1 MGSCDAQG
9 HERAADAR
17 PQEFSNLHTPC
28 KRSRLALDPALLDY
42 FAAREPNSP
51 PMDDHITKER
61 ISLLCPVSHAR
72 MQRPSRSARCLHATA
87 FCAAALPALKAG
99 GTGLYRCP
107 SCSITFTADELVAD
121 VPLTLFLS
129 EHPEATSCAVVRR
142 SAVQG
147 GWAYR
152 GASSKA
158 PKPPKAQHRSRT
170 PSQLKREPSEASE
183 ASSSDAMPRRV
194 KTDVKSEPGEAATL
208 LEKAVHT
215 QPQRGGA
222 AARVAAQVAQHAAI
236 HAAAPPC
243 GARAPTAASSAS
255 AQRPPPAAHWA
266 RGAAAAHVQ
275 VQAAAARAAAL
286 RSGAGGSS
294 TARPAVVAPGQPQK
308 QSQEE
313 RAARRLKRR
322 EDAKRAQLLARVK
335 EVLIRR
341 ALHEEQPPGSGA
353 GTCLWGEDSD

>member
-1 MGSCDAQG
+1 M
-9 HERAADAR
+9 
-17 PQEFSNLHTPC
+17 HTPC

-107 SCSITFTADELVAD
+107 SCSITFTADELVTD

-158 PKPPKAQHRSRT
+158 PKPPKAQRRSRT

-194 KTDVKSEPGEAATL
+194 KTEDVKSEPGEASTL

-243 GARAPTAASSAS
+243 GARAPTAASSAA

-286 RSGAGGSS
+286 RSGAGSSS